1 VPQIPAP
8 AYVLIHGG
16 GTTGGF
22 WDRLLPLL
30 SLRALAVDL
39 PGRAGKPFDPM
50 TFTVAEGV
58 AAILDDV
65 DAAGLGD
72 VILVAHSS
80 GGLFVPGVAAALGAR
95 VRHIVLAAASVP
107 PEGGLGIEAMKPSH
121 RDRVIMGMD
130 AARRD
135 GWVLQT
141 PGPPEDPESSR
152 ASYGGDPLD
161 DDALAFMLDPA
172 RCIRDSM
179 NFYFQPVSWASVATV
194 PVTYVKGRRDRPV
207 SPDLQDEMLGRLPN
221 PVEVVELDTGHIP
234 AVTHPEQFA
243 AILERIA
250 AQEASPR

>member
-1 VPQIPAP
+1 MLV
-8 AYVLIHGG
+8 HGG
-16 GTTGGF
+16 GTSGGF
-22 WDRLLPLL
+22 WDRLVPLL
-30 SLRALAVDL
+30 SLRVLAVDL

-50 TFTVAEGV
+50 TFTVNEGV
-58 AAILDDV
+58 ASILADV
-65 DAAGLGD
+65 EDAGLGD

-80 GGLFVPGVAAALGAR
+80 GGLFAPGVAAALAPR
-95 VRHIVLAAASVP
+95 VRHIVLSAASVP
-107 PEGGLGIEAMKPSH
+107 PEGGFGLEAMKPSH

-141 PGPPEDPESSR
+141 PGPPDDPESAR

-179 NFYFQPVSWASVATV
+179 NFYFQPVSWAAVATV
-194 PVTYVKGRRDRPV
+194 PVTYVKGLRDRPV
-207 SPDLQDEMLGRLPN
+207 APELQDEMLGRLPN
-221 PVEVVELDTGHIP
+221 PVDVVELDTGHIP
-234 AVTHPEQFA
+234 AVTHPELFA
-243 AILERIA
+243 AILERVA